1 MKTVYPQ
8 QPCRNYDEWR
18 AYIAKQVLDAKTER
32 IINQFKQD
40 LIKAYT
46 KKQTKLQV
54 LYSLN
59 HNLMKI
65 LYLKLWFQFFF

>member
-8 QPCRNYDEWR
+8 EPIKDYEAWR
-18 AYIAKQVLDAKTER
+18 AYIAKQVLDANTER

-46 KKQTKLQV
+46 KKQIK
-54 LYSLN
+54 
-59 HNLMKI
+59 
-65 LYLKLWFQFFF
+65 

>member
-8 QPCRNYDEWR
+8 EPIKDYEAWR

-46 KKQTKLQV
+46 KKQNK
-54 LYSLN
+54 
-59 HNLMKI
+59 
-65 LYLKLWFQFFF
+65 

>member
-8 QPCRNYDEWR
+8 EPIKDFESWQ

-46 KKQTKLQV
+46 KKQIK
-54 LYSLN
+54 
-59 HNLMKI
+59 
-65 LYLKLWFQFFF
+65 

>member
-8 QPCRNYDEWR
+8 EPIKDFESWR

-46 KKQTKLQV
+46 KKQIK
-54 LYSLN
+54 
-59 HNLMKI
+59 
-65 LYLKLWFQFFF
+65 